1 MQRHHVR
8 VRGFTLIELLVVIAI
23 IAILIALLLPAVQQ
37 AREAARR
44 STCKNNLKQL
54 GLAIHNYHETH
65 RVFPPG
71 YCGDPNNSCSVVDSS
86 NNGWGWGAFILPF
99 IDQANLYDQLG
110 VGQVKQAVCSV
121 PTGAQ
126 AAATVGSADLQKTP
140 IPVFMCPTATD
151 PTINP
156 GRVSGGHAKSN
167 YAGVAG
173 IDWTGVDSTTGFK
186 AIFVDGTKFVTRLRD
201 FIDGSSNT
209 FAIGEKYRRD
219 IDGTLTSQ
227 VAGEYYG
234 AVWVGIAPDVRA
246 ANVVGQLAPTGSSYA
261 VNGGSVNAFASQH
274 AGGAHFLFIDGR
286 VQFISENM
294 DQDKLSA
301 IATGNDGKV
310 ANME

>member
-1 MQRHHVR
+1 MKHHKIKA
-8 VRGFTLIELLVVIAI
+8 RGFTLIELLVVIAI

-44 STCKNNLKQL
+44 SQCKNNLKQL

-71 YCGDPNNSCSVVDSS
+71 YCGDPNNSCSVVDSA

-99 IDQANLYDQLG
+99 IDQAPLYNQLG
-110 VGQVKQAVCSV
+110 VGQKKQTVCSV
-121 PTGAQ
+121 PSGAQ
-126 AAATVGSADLQKTP
+126 AASTVGSADLQKT
-140 IPVFMCPTATD
+140 VLVAFLCPTATD
-151 PTINP
+151 PIINP

-173 IDWTGVDSTTGFK
+173 VDWSGINSTTGYK
-186 AIFVDGTKFVTRLRD
+186 AIFVDGTKYVSRMRD
-201 FIDGSSNT
+201 FTDGSSNT

-219 IDGTLTSQ
+219 LDSTLTSQ
-227 VAGEYYG
+227 TTGEYYG
-234 AVWVGIAPDVRA
+234 AVWVGITPDMRA

-274 AGGAHFLFIDGR
+274 EGGAQFLFIDGR
-286 VQFISENM
+286 VGFISENM
-294 DQDKLSA
+294 DQDTLSA
-301 IATGNDGKV
+301 IAVGNDGKV
-310 ANME
+310 VSVE